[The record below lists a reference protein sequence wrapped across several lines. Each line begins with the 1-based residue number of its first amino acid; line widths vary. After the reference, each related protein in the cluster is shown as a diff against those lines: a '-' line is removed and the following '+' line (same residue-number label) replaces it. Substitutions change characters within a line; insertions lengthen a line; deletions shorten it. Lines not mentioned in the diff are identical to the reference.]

1 MNTTVTH
8 CDHCHASTCMF
19 FYMEWECQS
28 NFAKDFDFLCTI
40 IHNYVYIWFIHKK
53 GLIINLT
60 IQAVVQGDYIL
71 ILLLSYNNKNVFPDV
86 SGHTFLMPHVS
97 PAR

>member
-1 MNTTVTH
+1 MYVLLYG
-8 CDHCHASTCMF
+8 M
-19 FYMEWECQS
+19 ECQS
-28 NFAKDFDFLCTI
+28 NFAKYFDFLCTI
-40 IHNYVYIWFIHKK
+40 IHMLFKPNIHKK
-53 GLIINLT
+53 GLIINLA

-71 ILLLSYNNKNVFPDV
+71 ILLLSYNNKNVFLDV